1 MLDDIYHALDPVAF
15 SVGPFAVR
23 WYGIGYVLGFAVA
36 ALLLYKVS
44 KRWKLRIDADSVLT
58 IMVCVI
64 IGIILASAGDIC
76 HQSRW
81 DEFSRGSY
89 RSARLRHCGGQDHE
103 YPISDAS

>member
-64 IGIILASAGDIC
+64 IGIIIG
-76 HQSRW
+76 
-81 DEFSRGSY
+81 
-89 RSARLRHCGGQDHE
+89 ARLGYCQIGRAHV
-103 YPISDAS
+103 

>member
-58 IMVCVI
+58 IMVCVN
-64 IGIILASAGDIC
+64 IGIASFMATDTI
-76 HQSRW
+76 SRIRW
-81 DEFSRGSY
+81 RYLPSIKVG
-89 RSARLRHCGGQDHE
+89 
-103 YPISDAS
+103 